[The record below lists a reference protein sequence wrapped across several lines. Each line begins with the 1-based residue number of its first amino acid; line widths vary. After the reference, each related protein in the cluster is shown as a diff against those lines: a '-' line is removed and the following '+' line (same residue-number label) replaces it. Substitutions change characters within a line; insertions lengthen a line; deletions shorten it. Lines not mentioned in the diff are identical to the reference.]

1 MFFYREHL
9 TGELYELPEDKSVGR
24 DNTPGKQ
31 LFDRLNGNHLLNMIN
46 FFGTSIG
53 SFNIGDGQ
61 KVERLLSKLPVE
73 VKSEI
78 AVFNWLRGKYL
89 YAWSEG
95 LHVK

>member
-9 TGELYELPEDKSVGR
+9 NGKKYEWPENKSGVNIPGR
-24 DNTPGKQ
+24 Q

-53 SFNIGDGQ
+53 SFNISDGQ
-61 KVERLLSKLPVE
+61 KVERLLSELPVE

-89 YAWSEG
+89 YAWGEG
-95 LHVK
+95 LYNVK